1 MRGDGVSSP
10 LRIIA
15 QEDCSVVDRLV
26 LYRKV
31 SPMKKLGI
39 IGGIGPET
47 TMSYYDDIIRG
58 YQQQV
63 DSVQRLPKIVINS
76 INMYRM
82 FSMLEREDY
91 DGVASYL
98 AEAVRQLQRAGAD
111 FALMCGNTPH
121 IVFDRIQEQ
130 VDIPLLSI
138 VSPTLEAARSQ
149 GLNSLGL
156 LGTKFTMQQDFFAA
170 PLREAGIRVATPS
183 AEEQNFIHRKIVDEL
198 ENGIVLEQTKQEMI
212 RLISSMIGRNNLDG
226 IILGCTELPLLL
238 HAEDVPIAVL
248 DIAALHIRQ
257 AIAEI
262 CG

>member
-1 MRGDGVSSP
+1 M
-10 LRIIA
+10 
-15 QEDCSVVDRLV
+15 DRLGS
-26 LYRKV
+26 YRKAR
-31 SPMKKLGI
+31 SMKKLGI
-39 IGGIGPET
+39 IGGIGPEA

-63 DSVQRLPKIVINS
+63 DSVQSLPEIVINS

-91 DGVASYL
+91 AAVASYL

-138 VSPTLEAARSQ
+138 VTPTLETARSQ

-156 LGTKFTMQQDFFAA
+156 LGTKFTMQHGFFAT
-170 PLREAGIRVATPS
+170 PLREAGIRVVTPS
-183 AEEQNFIHRKIVDEL
+183 TDEQNFIHRKIVDEL
-198 ENGIVLEQTKQEMI
+198 ENGIVLEQTKLEMI
-212 RLISSMIGRNNLDG
+212 RLITTMIGRNHLDG

-238 HAEDVPIAVL
+238 HSEDVPIAVL
-248 DIAALHIRQ
+248 DIAALHIRR